1 MNKII
6 RISVDDIIIDPAG
19 ISEMITNACCH
30 QIKMQVSGVCQTGD
44 NILIVL
50 DEEIFCEKQQ
60 QYVLA
65 PFESVNINDIT
76 GEISS
81 RYFAGFSFVGSLNIK
96 SEKWA
101 LFRAEKQS

>member
-6 RISVDDIIIDPAG
+6 QINVDDIIIDPAG

-30 QIKMQVSGVCQTGD
+30 KIRMQVSGVCQTGD

-50 DEEIFCEKQQ
+50 DEESFCEKEY
-60 QYVLA
+60 QYILA
-65 PFESVNINDIT
+65 PFESGNVNDIT

-81 RYFAGFSFVGSLNIK
+81 RYFSGFFFVGGLDIK

-101 LFRAEKQS
+101 LFRTESK